1 MKFRNLLKLLLGVV
15 VLSIFASCKTEAT
28 LEYIPNVVVSV
39 AMPNEIKDNVYFAN
53 KTVTLRSQRLTYTV
67 ETNADGEALF
77 KNIVPDIYSIYASWD
92 LSSDEYAEMANSV
105 VAPKPALI
113 SGIQSKMKIFNQD
126 SIQLST
132 LLSVKQSLL
141 ISKVYASGTLDNNN
155 LLYDA
160 DPYIEIFNN
169 SDEIQYMDSVYL
181 ALVEGD
187 NPMGFPA
194 ALFPTTI
201 HARQLYRFPGTGKQY
216 PVSPGKSV
224 VICNSAVNHS
234 EDVPTSVDLRQA
246 DFEFKGDKFTNNDA
260 VTPMVLIYSSYLAIK
275 EINLQRNGVNSVCIF
290 KTKDDVSSY
299 PIDYIPG
306 KTSGNRFIELNSA
319 EYKEND
325 VFDGVEIIKYKAT
338 GSPDINTKRLQN
350 FIDAGYT
357 NISNTSGKNHESS
370 DRKVDKKRSTATRIY
385 LQDTNNSQSDFVTV
399 TDPTPKKYD
408 KPLLLQ

>member
-1 MKFRNLLKLLLGVV
+1 MIYRYLLKLILGIIA
-15 VLSIFASCKTEAT
+15 LSFFVSCQTEAV

-39 AMPNEIKDNVYFAN
+39 GMPNEIKESVYFSN

-67 ETNADGEALF
+67 ETNADGEAVF

-126 SIQLST
+126 SIQLNT

-169 SDEIQYMDSVYL
+169 SDEIQYMDSIYL

-216 PVSPGKSV
+216 PVLPGKSV

-275 EINLQRNGVNSVCIF
+275 EINLQRNGVNSVCLF
-290 KTKDDVSSY
+290 VTKDNISSY

-306 KTSGNRFIELNSA
+306 KTSGNRFIGIKVS
-319 EYKEND
+319 ND
-325 VFDGVEIIKYKAT
+325 NVYDGVEIIKYKAT

-357 NISNTSGKNHESS
+357 NISNTGGRNHESS
-370 DRKVDKKRSTATRIY
+370 DRKVDTKRSTATRVY
-385 LQDTNNSQSDFVTV
+385 VQDTNNSQSDFVTV